1 MFTVIVSPGSKTPL
15 LFPPGA
21 SSEKATCI
29 ALTDSEL
36 TLETELNA
44 FTLPLPSKLVNPGLT
59 ADISSQFTLT
69 CSLTWSGVYD
79 GNLPATSAATPAA
92 SGDAI
97 DVPDK
102 VA

>member
-1 MFTVIVSPGSKTPL
+1 MFTVIVSPGSKNPL

-44 FTLPLPSKLVNPGLT
+44 FILPFPNKFTNPGFREE
-59 ADISSQFTLT
+59 ISSQFTLT
-69 CSLTWSGVYD
+69 CSLTCSTVYC
-79 GNLPATSAATPAA
+79 GNLAVTSAATPAA

-97 DVPDK
+97 EVPD
-102 VA
+102 A